1 MLAAVIAMLHRNM
14 EISPTAGLKRLFPA
28 WLRRICHSRECIL
41 MPGSRCGSQS
51 AETMP
56 ISGVFLPNAVP
67 RQLSPFTG
75 IRIVI
80 TGDRQPEPRS
90 TPHGPGRRMLKM
102 LVEIDSSRF
111 LRNRVGAAMAL
122 AGLLAIFAGIGYGV
136 PAVISQYF

>member
-1 MLAAVIAMLHRNM
+1 
-14 EISPTAGLKRLFPA
+14 
-28 WLRRICHSRECIL
+28 
-41 MPGSRCGSQS
+41 
-51 AETMP
+51 MP